1 MAGARTT
8 TKILNALAG
17 AESSLTTK
25 NIADGTGIDRIQVS
39 KSCTILRSRG
49 LIGEETVGRFRAM
62 SAGREFLAQGQ
73 AVQPGPKGP
82 HTGKPQ
88 PQSQGLRARAWAA
101 MRAQGQFTVGG
112 LVEIAVKGG
121 EAYPHNNIRAY
132 VRKLEAAGYV
142 ARLRRRQAGT
152 APTSNGYIRYLLLKN
167 TGPKAPIW
175 RLRTGVLFDPNT
187 RAEINFAP
195 AREPKA

>member
-17 AESSLTTK
+17 AEGLLTTK
-25 NIADGTGIDRIQVS
+25 AIADGTGIDRIQVS

-49 LIGEETVGRFRAM
+49 LIAQEAVGRFRATP
-62 SAGREFLAQGQ
+62 AGREFLAQGQ
-73 AVQPGPKGP
+73 AVQSGPIGP
-82 HTGKPQ
+82 HTGKPR
-88 PQSQGLRARAWAA
+88 PQGLRARAWAA

-175 RLRTGVLFDPNT
+175 RPRKGALFDPNT